1 MKSLLA
7 LFTLAAVGFFLLFSP
22 WTKPHI
28 PFWAVMALTTGLLA
42 VLSLYLDRSRLRTVY
57 VFKAW
62 HIPAGL
68 ASAFLLYAVFWIGH
82 FISTRIFPFADDQ
95 INSIYAIRSEQNLW
109 VIALLLAFVIAPAE
123 EIFWRGF
130 LQRRLSHRYGVIF
143 GFILATLGYVLV
155 HVWSFNFMLI
165 AAAAICGGFWG
176 LLFAF
181 TRSLWPAI
189 ISHIVWDI
197 TIFLL
202 LPIR

>member
-1 MKSLLA
+1 VKSA
-7 LFTLAAVGFFLLFSP
+7 AILFAIAAVGFFLLFSP
-22 WTKPHI
+22 WTKPVI
-28 PFWAVMALTTGLLA
+28 PFWPVMALTTGLLA
-42 VLSLYLDRSRLRTVY
+42 ILSLRLDRPHLRTVY
-57 VFKAW
+57 AFRPW

-82 FISTRIFPFADDQ
+82 FVSTQILPFAETQ
-95 INSIYAIRSEQNLW
+95 VESIYSIRSGRNPW
-109 VIALLLAFVIAPAE
+109 VIATLLALVIAPAE

-130 LQRRLSHRYGVIF
+130 LQRRLTCRYGVIF
-143 GFILATLGYVLV
+143 GFLLASFGYVLV
-155 HVWSFNFMLI
+155 HLWSFNFMLI

-181 TRSLWPAI
+181 TRSLWPAL

>member
-1 MKSLLA
+1 M
-7 LFTLAAVGFFLLFSP
+7 
-22 WTKPHI
+22 
-28 PFWAVMALTTGLLA
+28 
-42 VLSLYLDRSRLRTVY
+42 
-57 VFKAW
+57 
-62 HIPAGL
+62 
-68 ASAFLLYAVFWIGH
+68 
-82 FISTRIFPFADDQ
+82 